1 MNSVSVVIVLY
12 NCDVDIYSRI
22 IEPLRYSVQEF
33 VVISNSGSEQP
44 ALEEKL
50 LADADVIYI
59 RNGENLGIAKA
70 QNIATLNSE
79 GEYILFFDQDS
90 RVEDTF
96 VNDLVKSYE
105 VTKAECPG
113 LGLLSALDYDECSE
127 KPNIKRIHS
136 SKLIS
141 GSNVRSVSN
150 TLSSGSLILRNDFL
164 SVGGNLEWLFIDQV
178 DNDLCYRLIAGGK
191 YIAIDTD
198 VRLLHNLGEGK
209 GSVLGVSYG
218 ISSPFRNY
226 YQVRNMLYL
235 SSKKYV
241 PYSIKF
247 KLIRGV
253 VFKFVLA
260 TFVLDSKLERLKYM
274 TQGVLHGFRK
284 AISGS

>member
-1 MNSVSVVIVLY
+1 MKSVSVIIVLY
-12 NCDVDIYSRI
+12 NCDIDIYSRI
-22 IEPLRYSVQEF
+22 IEPLRSSVQEF
-33 VVISNSGSEQP
+33 VVVSNSQSEQA
-44 ALEEKL
+44 ALEARL

-59 RNGENLGIAKA
+59 RNGDNFGIAKA
-70 QNIATLNSE
+70 QNIAALNSKSK
-79 GEYILFFDQDS
+79 YILFFDQDS
-90 RVEDTF
+90 CVEDTF

-105 VTKAECPG
+105 ITKAECPG
-113 LGLLSALDYDECSE
+113 LGLLSALDYDECSGR
-127 KPNIKRIHS
+127 PNIKRVHS

-141 GSNVRSVSN
+141 GDNVRSVSN

-164 SVGGNLEWLFIDQV
+164 GVGGNLEWLFIDQV

-191 YIAIDTD
+191 YVAIDTD

-209 GSVLGVSYG
+209 GSILGVSYG

-235 SSKKYV
+235 SSKDYV
-241 PYSIKF
+241 PFSIKF

-260 TFVLDSKLERLKYM
+260 IFVLDGKLKRLKYM
-274 TQGVLHGFRK
+274 AQGVLHGFRK
-284 AISGS
+284 AISDS